1 MLWAR
6 SRRYGTARLRAFIYS
21 RPVPKLLVI
30 IASTRPG
37 RIGVPVANWFME
49 QAHAHGGFE
58 LELVDLYELDL
69 PLLDEPNHPRLR
81 NYTKAHTK
89 AWSETVDGADAVV
102 WVTAEYNHSY
112 TAALKNAIDYLHHE
126 WRHKPLGFVSYGG
139 VAAGTRAMQALKPVA
154 IALALVPVVAA
165 VNIPFVQQFLT
176 DDGTIVGND
185 VMVEAVAAMLDELM
199 TMHDVLVP
207 MRAARD

>member
-1 MLWAR
+1 M
-6 SRRYGTARLRAFIYS
+6 
-21 RPVPKLLVI
+21 PKLLIV

-37 RIGVPVANWFME
+37 RIGMPVANWFVE
-49 QAHAHGGFE
+49 QAEAHGGFE
-58 LELVDLYELDL
+58 LELVDLQELDL

-81 NYTKAHTK
+81 NYTKDHTR
-89 AWSETVDGADAVV
+89 AWSATVDSADAVV
-102 WVTAEYNHSY
+102 FVTAEYNHSY

-176 DDGTIVGND
+176 EDGVIVGND
-185 VMVEAVAAMLDELM
+185 VMVQAAAAMLDELM
-199 TMHDVLVP
+199 EMHGALAP
-207 MRAARD
+207 LRAAKAGS